1 MNREDLIKEWI
12 AGRLST
18 EDLDKEIK
26 DDLELANLKKV
37 ISTSSELDVPKKRT
51 KEEAWQLLSSRI
63 ETKDQ
68 TKSVRL
74 NPYVLLSVAAS
85 ITLIVLA
92 SYFIFTL
99 PETVNAPRGQHI
111 SHILPDGSQV
121 WLNADSEISYRN
133 FTAQEN
139 RTVNLI
145 GEAYFDVKSGGSFEV
160 KGRNGTVRVLGTSF
174 NVNQRDDGLEVSCF
188 RGSVEVKG
196 NDGQSRTLKAGQVT
210 HNQDGN
216 LTMPTKFNAEKGA
229 SWLTGDFYFESIPLE
244 KVLAE
249 LERQFNVEIIYEDK
263 EPRTYTGYFNNRN
276 LDEALQLIFDP
287 MSLTYK
293 KEGDKI
299 NVQ

>member
-37 ISTSSELDVPKKRT
+37 ISKSSELDVPKKRT
-51 KEEAWQLLSSRI
+51 KQEAWQLLSSRI
-63 ETKDQ
+63 ETKEQ
-68 TKSVRL
+68 TKSVSL
-74 NPYVLLSVAAS
+74 NPYVLLSIAAS
-85 ITLIVLA
+85 VTLIVVA

-99 PETVNAPRGQHI
+99 PETVNAPKGQHI
-111 SHILPDGSQV
+111 SRILPDGSQV

-133 FTAQEN
+133 FTAQED

-160 KGRNGTVRVLGTSF
+160 KGPNGTVRVLGTSF
-174 NVNQRDDGLEVSCF
+174 NVNQRDDALEVSCF
-188 RGSVEVKG
+188 RGSVEVKS
-196 NDGQSRTLKAGQVT
+196 NNGQSRRLKAGQVT
-210 HNQDGN
+210 HNQNGK
-216 LTMPTKFNAEKGA
+216 LTMPAKFNADKGA

-249 LERQFNVEIIYEDK
+249 LERQFNVEIIYVDK
-263 EPRTYTGYFNNRN
+263 EPRTYTGYFNNSD
-276 LDEALQLIFDP
+276 LDEALQLIFEP

-293 KEGDKI
+293 KEGNKI
-299 NVQ
+299 YVQ